1 MVALARPED
10 PCADNSARVLEQKR
24 RLRPV
29 DDLQKMNLAD
39 WWSKAVFLFLWLSI
53 FMLGVGRIELPVPGL
68 RFSAWSVSRTAF
80 IFWLIWKFTSWIRQR
95 SSLMDWARRSLG
107 TVPIFL
113 MMVTISLLPSFRN
126 AGDYRYFVFGVLHY
140 VMVLDVFSTQKRTRE
155 LFLLLTLPA
164 GILVLRGVLYDW
176 SVLDLS
182 EMVRFGYPLDHPN
195 TAGYLFAMSIPLTIG
210 VIATEGRWLVL
221 LAAVSLS
228 LQSLGL
234 ALTYSR
240 GAWFGSAS
248 SILFYG
254 FMAKKYKQVLLVII
268 LGSSAS
274 FVIPSI
280 QERLLSLANPQQ
292 DLAINDRIR
301 FQADSFAIGLE
312 HPLLGIGYG
321 RGRLKEALR
330 ENYKGTENENDPIWH
345 AHNVYIDLFAGTGL
359 LGLGA
364 FLWLLWGCLYKL
376 WRKIFQEQDPAMRM
390 MSISILVAL
399 IAFIITGFGDVA
411 FYHHETRIYLF
422 TLIALAHLHI
432 GRCGMR
438 RPNEDTFTEG

>member
-1 MVALARPED
+1 
-10 PCADNSARVLEQKR
+10 
-24 RLRPV
+24 
-29 DDLQKMNLAD
+29 MNLAD
-39 WWSKAVFLFLWLSI
+39 WWSKAVFLFLCLSI
-53 FMLGVGRIELPVPGL
+53 FMLGVGRIELPLPGL
-68 RFSAWSVSRTAF
+68 RFSAWSVSRLAL
-80 IFWLIWKFTSWIRQR
+80 IFWLIWKLTSWIRHR
-95 SSLMDWARRSLG
+95 SSLMDWARKSSG

-126 AGDYRYFVFGVLHY
+126 AGDYRYFVLGVLHY
-140 VMVLDVFSTQKRTRE
+140 VMVLDIFSTQKRTRA
-155 LFLLLTLPA
+155 LFLLLALPA
-164 GILVLRGVLYDW
+164 GLLVIRGVLYDW
-176 SVLDLS
+176 SVLDLN

-195 TAGYLFAMSIPLTIG
+195 TAGYLFAMSIPLAIG
-210 VIATEGRWLVL
+210 VIATEGGWLVL

-254 FMAKKYKQVLLVII
+254 FIARKYKQVLLVII

-280 QERLLSLANPQQ
+280 QGRLLSVANPQQ
-292 DLAINDRIR
+292 DPAINDRIR
-301 FQADSFAIGLE
+301 FQTDSFAVGLD
-312 HPLLGIGYG
+312 HPLLGVGYG

-330 ENYKGTENENDPIWH
+330 EMYEGTENENTPIWH

-359 LGLGA
+359 LGLAA
-364 FLWLLWGCLYKL
+364 FLWLLLDCGWKMLREIL
-376 WRKIFQEQDPAMRM
+376 QEQEPARRM
-390 MSISILVAL
+390 TLISILAALVAL
-399 IAFIITGFGDVA
+399 VITGLGDVP

-432 GRCGMR
+432 GRCDMKQ
-438 RPNEDTFTEG
+438 PYENTFTHR

>member
-1 MVALARPED
+1 
-10 PCADNSARVLEQKR
+10 
-24 RLRPV
+24 
-29 DDLQKMNLAD
+29 MNLTD

-53 FMLGVGRIELPVPGL
+53 FMLGVGRIELPFPGL
-68 RFSAWSVSRTAF
+68 RFSAWSVSRTAL
-80 IFWLIWKFTSWIRQR
+80 IFWLIWKFTFWIRDR
-95 SSLMDWARRSLG
+95 SSLMDWARKSPG

-140 VMVLDVFSTQKRTRE
+140 VMVFDVFSTQKRTRA
-155 LFLLLTLPA
+155 LFLLLALPA
-164 GILVLRGVLYDW
+164 GILVVRGVLYDW
-176 SVLDLS
+176 SVLDLN

-195 TAGYLFAMSIPLTIG
+195 TAGYVFAMSIPLAIG
-210 VIATEGRWLVL
+210 VIATEGGWLVL

-254 FMAKKYKQVLLVII
+254 FIARKYKQVLLVII

-280 QERLLSLANPQQ
+280 QERLLSVANPQQ
-292 DLAINDRIR
+292 DPAINDRIR
-301 FQADSFAIGLE
+301 FQTDSFAVGLE
-312 HPLLGIGYG
+312 HPLLGVGYG

-330 ENYKGTENENDPIWH
+330 EMYEGTENENNPIWH

-359 LGLGA
+359 LGLAA
-364 FLWLLWGCLYKL
+364 FLWLLLDCGW
-376 WRKIFQEQDPAMRM
+376 KILREVLQEQEPARRITLI
-390 MSISILVAL
+390 SISAGLVAL
-399 IAFIITGFGDVA
+399 VITGLGDVP

-422 TLIALAHLHI
+422 SLIALAHLHTR
-432 GRCGMR
+432 RCSMK
-438 RPNEDTFTEG
+438 RPYKNTSFEG

>member
-1 MVALARPED
+1 
-10 PCADNSARVLEQKR
+10 
-24 RLRPV
+24 
-29 DDLQKMNLAD
+29 MNPAD
-39 WWSKAVFLFLWLSI
+39 WWGKGVFLFLWLSI
-53 FMLGVGRIELPVPGL
+53 FMLGVGRIELPFPGL

-80 IFWLIWKFTSWIRQR
+80 VFWLIWKSTSWIRER
-95 SSLMDWARRSLG
+95 SSLMDWARESPA

-140 VMVLDVFSTQKRTRE
+140 VMVLDVFSTQKRTRA
-155 LFLLLTLPA
+155 LFLLMALPA
-164 GILVLRGVLYDW
+164 GILVVRGVLYDW
-176 SVLDLS
+176 SVLDLN
-182 EMVRFGYPLDHPN
+182 EMMRFGYPLDHPN
-195 TAGYLFAMSIPLTIG
+195 TAGYLFAMSIPLAIG
-210 VIATEGRWLVL
+210 VIATEGGWLVL

-240 GAWFGSAS
+240 GAWFGSVS
-248 SILFYG
+248 SVLFYG
-254 FMAKKYKQVLLVII
+254 FVARKYKQVLLVII

-280 QERLLSLANPQQ
+280 QERLLSVANPQQ
-292 DLAINDRIR
+292 DAAINDRIR
-301 FQADSFAIGLE
+301 FQTDSFAIGLE

-330 ENYKGTENENDPIWH
+330 ERYEGTENENDPIWH

-359 LGLGA
+359 LGLAA
-364 FLWLLWGCLYKL
+364 FLWLLLDCGWKMLREVL
-376 WRKIFQEQDPAMRM
+376 QEQEPARRM
-390 MSISILVAL
+390 TLISILAALVAL
-399 IAFIITGFGDVA
+399 VITGLGDVP

-422 TLIALAHLHI
+422 SLIALAHLHT
-432 GRCGMR
+432 R
-438 RPNEDTFTEG
+438 RRSMKRPYESTSFEG